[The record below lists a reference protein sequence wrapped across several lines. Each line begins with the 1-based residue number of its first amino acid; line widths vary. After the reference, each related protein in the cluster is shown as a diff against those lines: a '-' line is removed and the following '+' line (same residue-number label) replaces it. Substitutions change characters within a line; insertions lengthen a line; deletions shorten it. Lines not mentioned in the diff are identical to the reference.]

1 MANKTSLKQSDPIK
15 YYKKKKRWLGLAK
28 CVCTLIPPLTVLIVY
43 AVLSFTGGAY
53 TNPLVPWRF
62 GTGIVLLVLATIFLV
77 IHELRTISKANKAS
91 GEGVTFTASI
101 VWLFI
106 ATILWLFYL
115 TMFYL
120 IIFCFAEFIGC
131 FLGAFCTSGIKTCN
145 ECIAKNKDAEIN
157 AEAMVRVQEKHEAE
171 KKKISIE

>member
-1 MANKTSLKQSDPIK
+1 MASSKTSLKQSDPIK
-15 YYKKKKRWLGLAK
+15 YYKRKKRWLGVAK
-28 CVCTLIPPLTVLIVY
+28 VGCTLIPPLSVLIVY
-43 AVLSFTGGAY
+43 AILACQGGAF

-62 GTGIVLLVLATIFLV
+62 GVGIVLLVLATVLLV
-77 IHELRTISKANKAS
+77 IHELRAITKANKEA
-91 GEGVTFTASI
+91 GEGATFTASI

-131 FLGAFCTSGIKTCN
+131 FFGAFCTSGIKNCN
-145 ECIAKNKDAEIN
+145 ALIAKNKDAELN
-157 AEAMVRVQEKHEAE
+157 AEAMVRVQEKH
-171 KKKISIE
+171 KKTPIE